1 VVAATDVVA
10 RSRFTSA
17 VRETVPARSG
27 GTWIFDSRKSKAE
40 RAGTSFRLDTALAS
54 SSGGVTR
61 NAPQLPLPRYVKA
74 RKQDTDSADTHQNR
88 SWQESTRTARVTQ
101 SG

>member
-1 VVAATDVVA
+1 MVAATDVVT
-10 RSRFTSA
+10 RSRLTSA

-27 GTWIFDSRKSKAE
+27 GIWIFDSRKSKAE

-61 NAPQLPLPRYVKA
+61 NAPQPPLPRYVKA
-74 RKQDTDSADTHQNR
+74 SKQHTDRADTDQNR
-88 SWQESTRTARVTQ
+88 
-101 SG
+101 